1 MKAQVILPPPG
12 VFQTKEEYSKKRWRR
27 TQHSVNEFWSRWR
40 KEFLHSLQERPKWN
54 KSCRNLEIGDIRS
67 NWKLGRVTNIYPDE
81 TGLVRS
87 VELIIGDASLDSKGK
102 RLRVP
107 TVVKRPIH
115 KLILWL
121 QRNNINDKLVYCNKS
136 KGFTGGSV
144 TACAC
149 L

>member
-1 MKAQVILPPPG
+1 MKTQVILPPPG

-27 TQHSVNEFWSRWR
+27 IQHFANEFWSR

-54 KSCRNLEIGDIRS
+54 KSRRNLEIGDIVLLMDEGEIRR

-115 KLILWL
+115 KLIL
-121 QRNNINDKLVYCNKS
+121 LVAKKQYQ
-136 KGFTGGSV
+136 
-144 TACAC
+144 
-149 L
+149 